1 MCRQLARR
9 SLISTV
15 VPHEAK
21 RRSQMRNC
29 ASENLEIS
37 GFVLCT
43 PRNDG
48 DGYVALVLTPITS
61 AEAAMSPPG
70 TFSFD
75 APGDAARAAELRRVK
90 VLATLVL
97 VGTLALFVTAKA
109 LVPVHPVFGFVA
121 AFAEAAT
128 IGGLAD
134 WYAVVALFK
143 RPLGLPIPHTAIIQ
157 SNQHRIADKLGEFI
171 EVHFLEAAP
180 VAAKLRQ
187 IDFGSF
193 IADWLRD
200 RKRSTDLARF
210 TLRLLPE
217 AVTAT
222 ETSGLMTFITRRITT
237 QLQGID
243 LAPLAAGTLRAFVAE
258 GRHQGLL
265 DDILRAV
272 HQSLTEPETMAMI
285 REKIRGELPTLL
297 KLYRADKYL
306 VNKIVAS
313 ATAFFEEVRDDPKH
327 PFRGEFDRMVL
338 TFVDRLG
345 SDPSYADRIDGLK
358 RDLLARP
365 ELGDLARNVWSNA
378 RSFIERSASG
388 ESQVLQQHL
397 AGMFMKTGDTLAAD
411 PELRAEIN
419 QGFVAVLR
427 SFIAD
432 QKSVVSSFISD
443 QVKAWDMGQLL
454 QLIEINIGRDLQYIR
469 FNGSLIGGLAGL
481 ALYTA
486 EVLPRML

>member
-1 MCRQLARR
+1 MT
-9 SLISTV
+9 IS
-15 VPHEAK
+15 A
-21 RRSQMRNC
+21 
-29 ASENLEIS
+29 
-37 GFVLCT
+37 
-43 PRNDG
+43 
-48 DGYVALVLTPITS
+48 TS
-61 AEAAMSPPG
+61 
-70 TFSFD
+70 SF
-75 APGDAARAAELRRVK
+75 APADAARAAELRRVK
-90 VLATLVL
+90 ALATLVL
-97 VGTLALFVTAKA
+97 ALTLGLFVTAK
-109 LVPVHPVFGFVA
+109 LLLPLHPGFGFVA

-157 SNQHRIADKLGEFI
+157 SNQNRIADKLGEFI
-171 EVHFLEAAP
+171 EVHFLEPGP
-180 VAAKLRQ
+180 VEAKVRQ

-217 AVTAT
+217 AVAAT
-222 ETSGLMTFITRRITT
+222 ETSGLMNFISRRITS

-243 LAPLAAGTLRAFVAE
+243 LAPLAAGMLRAFVAE
-258 GRHQGLL
+258 GRHRGLL
-265 DDILRAV
+265 DDLLRGV
-272 HQSLTEPETMAMI
+272 YQTLTQAETMAMI
-285 REKIRGELPTLL
+285 RAKIRAELPTLL

-313 ATAFFEEVRDDPKH
+313 VTAFFEEVRSDPNH

-338 TFVDRLG
+338 SFVDRLS
-345 SDPSYADRIDGLK
+345 SDKSYADRIDGLK

-365 ELGDLARNVWSNA
+365 ELGELAKTIWANA

-397 AGMFMKTGDTLAAD
+397 AGMFVKAGEALAGDS
-411 PELRAEIN
+411 ELRGEIN

-427 SFIAD
+427 SFVGD
-432 QKSVVSSFISD
+432 QKSGVSTFIAD
-443 QVKAWDMGQLL
+443 QVKAWDMGQLIS
-454 QLIEINIGRDLQYIR
+454 LIEINVGKDLQYIR

-481 ALYTA
+481 ALYTG
-486 EVLPRML
+486 EFLLRLL

>member
-1 MCRQLARR
+1 
-9 SLISTV
+9 
-15 VPHEAK
+15 
-21 RRSQMRNC
+21 MRN
-29 ASENLEIS
+29 
-37 GFVLCT
+37 
-43 PRNDG
+43 
-48 DGYVALVLTPITS
+48 S
-61 AEAAMSPPG
+61 ARLKAAMVATG

-90 VLATLVL
+90 ALATLVL
-97 VGTLALFVTAKA
+97 AGTLALFVTAKA
-109 LVPVHPVFGFVA
+109 LLHLHPVFGFIA

-134 WYAVVALFK
+134 WYAVVALFR

-180 VAAKLRQ
+180 VDAKLRQ

-217 AVTAT
+217 AVSAT

-237 QLQGID
+237 QLQSID
-243 LAPLAAGTLRAFVAE
+243 LAPLAAGTLRAFVQE

-272 HQSLTEPETMAMI
+272 HESLTQPETMAAI
-285 REKIRGELPTLL
+285 REKIRNELPTLL
-297 KLYRADKYL
+297 KLYRTDKYL
-306 VNKIVAS
+306 VKKIVAS
-313 ATAFFEEVRDDPKH
+313 TSAFLEEVRSDPNH
-327 PFRGEFDRMVL
+327 PFRSELDRMVL
-338 TFVDRLG
+338 SFVDKLG
-345 SDPSYADRIDGLK
+345 SDPAYADRIDGLK

-365 ELGDLARNVWSNA
+365 ELGDLARNIWSNT
-378 RSFIERSASG
+378 RSFIERSAAG
-388 ESQVLQQHL
+388 ETHVLQHHL
-397 AGMFMKTGDTLAAD
+397 ARMFMEAGEALAGDS
-411 PELRAEIN
+411 ELRAEIN
-419 QGFVAVLR
+419 KGFVAVLG

-432 QKSVVSSFISD
+432 QKSGVSSFISD
-443 QVKAWDMGQLL
+443 QVKAWDMGQLIS
-454 QLIEINIGRDLQYIR
+454 LIEINIGKDLQYIR

-481 ALYTA
+481 GLYTV
-486 EVLPRML
+486 EFVLRLL

>member
-1 MCRQLARR
+1 MR
-9 SLISTV
+9 SSGNEEIRLLKAIMTV
-15 VPHEAK
+15 P
-21 RRSQMRNC
+21 
-29 ASENLEIS
+29 AS
-37 GFVLCT
+37 
-43 PRNDG
+43 
-48 DGYVALVLTPITS
+48 
-61 AEAAMSPPG
+61 
-70 TFSFD
+70 FSFN

-90 VLATLVL
+90 ALATLVL
-97 VGTLALFVTAKA
+97 VGTLALFVTAKM
-109 LVPVHPVFGFVA
+109 LLPVHPVFGFIA

-134 WYAVVALFK
+134 WYAVVALFR

-171 EVHFLEAAP
+171 EVHFLEATP
-180 VAAKLRQ
+180 VDAKLRQ

-200 RKRSTDLARF
+200 RKRSADLARF

-217 AVTAT
+217 AVSAT

-237 QLQGID
+237 QLQSID
-243 LAPLAAGTLRAFVAE
+243 LAPLFAGTLRAFVRE
-258 GRHQGLL
+258 GRHQALF
-265 DDILRAV
+265 DDILRAA
-272 HQSLTEPETMAMI
+272 HESLTQPETMAMF
-285 REKIRGELPTLL
+285 REKIRAELPTLL
-297 KLYRADKYL
+297 KLYRADRYL

-313 ATAFFEEVRDDPKH
+313 ATAFIEEVHADPKH

-338 TFVDRLG
+338 SFVDRLG

-365 ELGDLARNVWSNA
+365 ELGDLARNIWANT

-388 ESQVLQQHL
+388 ESQVLQHHL
-397 AGMFMKTGDTLAAD
+397 ARMFVEAGEALAGDA
-411 PELRAEIN
+411 ELRAEIN
-419 QGFVAVLR
+419 QGLVVVLR

-432 QKSVVSSFISD
+432 QKSGVSTFISD
-443 QVKAWDMGQLL
+443 QVKAWNMGQLIS
-454 QLIEINIGRDLQYIR
+454 LIEINIGRDLQYIR

-481 ALYTA
+481 GLYTA
-486 EVLPRML
+486 EFLLRWL